1 MSFTNKKIF
10 QGYDWML
17 LAASISLAV
26 IGLISLFSVTRP
38 GLTNFYKQ
46 IIWLVLGIGV
56 FFFFAS
62 IDYRLLRV
70 HFSPVLFLYFLG
82 LLGLVIVYFA
92 GSQIRG
98 ARSWISVGP
107 FNIEPVEAL
116 KLILIFIL
124 AKYFSRRHVEMYRFK
139 NIVISGIYVLLPA
152 SLVLLQPD
160 FGSFAILGAIW
171 VGIMI
176 VAGIKIKH
184 LAVLGLIAA
193 ILFTFAWSFFLQ
205 PYQKDRINTFFD
217 PTSDPHGAGYNAIQA
232 QIAVG
237 SGGIWGKGFAQGT
250 QAQLGFLPEAH
261 TDFIFASTVEEF
273 GAVTAIA
280 IILLYGVL
288 FWRLMYI
295 SKYASDNF
303 ARLTIIGI
311 SVMIIS
317 QLFFNI
323 AMTLGL
329 MPITG
334 LPLPFISY
342 GGSSLITLFLAI
354 GVAESIY
361 RHSTLR
367 SIGTE

>member
-1 MSFTNKKIF
+1 MNYVSKKF

-26 IGLISLFSVTRP
+26 IGLISLFSITQPDLV
-38 GLTNFYKQ
+38 NFYKQ
-46 IIWLVLGIGV
+46 IIWVCLAVIV

-82 LLGLVIVYFA
+82 LLGLVAVYLI
-92 GSQIRG
+92 GSEIRG
-98 ARSWISVGP
+98 ARSWISLGP
-107 FNIEPVEAL
+107 LNIEPVEPL

-124 AKYFSRRHVEMYRFK
+124 AKYFSTRHIEIYRLK
-139 NIVISGIYVLLPA
+139 HIIISGVYVALPA
-152 SLVLLQPD
+152 LLVLLQPD
-160 FGSFAILGAIW
+160 FGSFAILAAIW
-171 VGIMI
+171 AGIMV

-205 PYQKDRINTFFD
+205 PYQKDRINTFID
-217 PTSDPHGAGYNAIQA
+217 PSSDPRGAGYNSIQA

-237 SGGIWGKGFAQGT
+237 SGGMWGKGFAQGT

-261 TDFIFASTVEEF
+261 TDFIFASAVEEF
-273 GAVTAIA
+273 GAMAALAIL
-280 IILLYGVL
+280 LLYGVL

-295 SKYASDNF
+295 SRYASDNF
-303 ARLTIIGI
+303 ARLTIIGV
-311 SVMIIS
+311 SVMLIF
-317 QLFFNI
+317 QLTLNI

-334 LPLPFISY
+334 LPLPFVSY
-342 GGSSLITLFLAI
+342 GGSSLLMLFIAL
-354 GVAESIY
+354 GVCESIY

-367 SIGTE
+367 SIGAE